1 MEMVA
6 RIAKPNTDRREAT
19 KQIGAKVQ
27 TINPQCFELVPIAG
41 DWRHGQAENRL
52 VNTNPTPTMSSAK
65 SSKPIEMVSKHL
77 QGAPG
82 LRWSGLPQHRRA
94 SSGI

>member
-6 RIAKPNTDRREAT
+6 RIAKPNTDGREAT

-27 TINPQCFELVPIAG
+27 TMNPQCYYCFELLPIAG
-41 DWRHGQAENRL
+41 DWRHGQA
-52 VNTNPTPTMSSAK
+52 
-65 SSKPIEMVSKHL
+65 
-77 QGAPG
+77 APA
-82 LRWSGLPQHRRA
+82 RA